1 MPEQDKVEKD
11 EKGCKGRKSMEERI
25 FTRAEKEAVWKQKG
39 LLIMPK
45 SHRQGMLA
53 VAAKE
58 FIEGLGCYLE
68 VRQMLA
74 AGKRPRDVALVIQ
87 QNKELPILTFN
98 TLKKYAQAYRTFFI
112 PLIETVRVKA
122 EQLGAGDARIIR
134 ARFGALER
142 GIEEI
147 TKLEELMRV
156 QSKRI
161 HEQVAK
167 EDVLGFPIPGIRL
180 EIETLVKLIN
190 TLIEKKIE
198 LGIYTRAP
206 QNPEAEDN
214 RSLINALSAEE
225 RQRVAVV
232 GKRIIEIMEA
242 ARRGE
247 APIFMS

>member
-1 MPEQDKVEKD
+1 D
-11 EKGCKGRKSMEERI
+11 
-25 FTRAEKEAVWKQKG
+25 WKQKG
-39 LLIMPK
+39 FLRMPK

-53 VAAKE
+53 VASKE
-58 FIEGLGCYLE
+58 FIEGLTCYPE

-74 AGKRPRDVALVIQ
+74 AGKRPRDVAVHIQ
-87 QNKELPILTFN
+87 QNGELPILTFN
-98 TLKKYAQAYRTFFI
+98 TLKKYAQAYRAFFI
-112 PLIETVRVKA
+112 SPMETLRLKA
-122 EQLGAGDARIIR
+122 ERLGAGDARIIR
-134 ARFGALER
+134 ARFEALER

-167 EDVLGFPIPGIRL
+167 EVVLGFPIPGIRL
-180 EIETLVKLIN
+180 EIETFLKLIN

-232 GKRIIEIMEA
+232 GRRIIEILQA

-247 APIFMS
+247 VSSPTEKPFVVSN